1 MKDAM
6 QLKAYIKNKALENK
20 VSAQLVMQNYMLER
34 LLQRISLSSFSNKL
48 ILKGGF
54 LISAIVGIDQRTT
67 MDMDTTIKNYPVTIE
82 TVTSMF
88 EEICNIFVDDEIT
101 FNIKSVSQ
109 IREKDEYE
117 GVRVSLLAKYPPMSV
132 PLKVDVTTGDRI
144 TPKEIQYSFKTMFDN
159 DTIKILAYNLET
171 ILAEKLETIIS
182 RGIENTRPRDFY
194 DIYILHSLQWNNIN
208 IDWLKSAL
216 VSTMDKCNS
225 KWIAKKWNDIIQNI
239 REDTNMINQW
249 NSYSNTYVYAK
260 DISFSQVCDTVSI
273 ILENLFPI

>member
-1 MKDAM
+1 MKNAM

-34 LLQRISLSSFSNKL
+34 LLQRISLSSFSDKL

-82 TVTSMF
+82 TITEMF
-88 EEICNIFVDDEIT
+88 NEICNIFVDDDIT
-101 FNIKSVSQ
+101 FNIKSVSH

-159 DTIKILAYNLET
+159 DTIKVLAYNLET

-182 RGIENTRPRDFY
+182 RGTENTRPRDFY
-194 DIYILHSLQWNNIN
+194 DIYILCNLQWNNIN
-208 IDWLKSAL
+208 VDWLKSAL
-216 VSTMDKCNS
+216 LSTIDKRNS
-225 KWIAKKWNDIIQNI
+225 QWIVQKWKYIIQTIKN
-239 REDTNMINQW
+239 DTNMINQW
-249 NSYSNTYVYAK
+249 KSYSNTYEYAK
-260 DISFSQVCDTVSI
+260 DISFNQVCDIVSI
-273 ILENLFPI
+273 ILELIF

>member
-1 MKDAM
+1 M

-67 MDMDTTIKNYPVTIE
+67 MDMDTTIKNYPVTIK
-82 TVTSMF
+82 TVTEMF
-88 EEICNIFVDDEIT
+88 NEICNIFVDDDINFT
-101 FNIKSVSQ
+101 IKNVSH

-117 GVRVSLLAKYPPMSV
+117 GIRVSLSATYPPMSV

-144 TPKEIQYSFKTMFDN
+144 TPKEIQYSFKTMFSN
-159 DTIKILAYNLET
+159 DTIKVLAYNLET
-171 ILAEKLETIIS
+171 ILAEKLETVIS
-182 RGIENTRPRDFY
+182 RGIENTRPKDFY
-194 DIYILHSLQWNNIN
+194 DIYILYNLQWNNIN

-216 VSTMDKCNS
+216 LSTMDKRNS
-225 KWIAKKWNDIIQNI
+225 QWIVEKWEDIIQDIKN
-239 REDTNMINQW
+239 DTNMINQW
-249 NSYSNTYVYAK
+249 NSYIKTYEYAN
-260 DISFSQVCDTVSI
+260 DISFNQVYDVVSI
-273 ILENLFPI
+273 ILDTVF

>member
-1 MKDAM
+1 MKNAM
-6 QLKAYIKNKALENK
+6 QLKAYIKNKALENR

-34 LLQRISLSSFSNKL
+34 LLQRISLSSFSDKL

-82 TVTSMF
+82 TVKEMF
-88 EEICNIFVDDEIT
+88 NEICKIFVDDEIT
-101 FNIKSVSQ
+101 FNIKSVSH

-117 GVRVSLLAKYPPMSV
+117 GVRISLLANYPPMSV

-159 DTIKILAYNLET
+159 DTIKVLAYNLET

-194 DIYILHSLQWNNIN
+194 DIYILYNLQWNNIN

-216 VSTMDKCNS
+216 LSTIDKRNS
-225 KWIAKKWNDIIQNI
+225 QWIVEKWKDIIQSIKN
-239 REDTNMINQW
+239 DTNMINQW
-249 NSYSNTYVYAK
+249 NSYSKTYEYAN
-260 DISFSQVCDTVSI
+260 DISFNQVCDTVST
-273 ILENLFPI
+273 ILENIF

>member
-1 MKDAM
+1 M

-82 TVTSMF
+82 TVTAMF

-101 FNIKSVSQ
+101 FNIKNVSQ

-194 DIYILHSLQWNNIN
+194 DIYILNSLQWNNIN

-216 VSTMDKCNS
+216 VSTMDKRNS
-225 KWIAKKWNDIIQNI
+225 KWIAKKWGDIIQNI

-249 NSYSNTYVYAK
+249 NSYSNTYAYAK

>member
-1 MKDAM
+1 MKNAM

-67 MDMDTTIKNYPVTIE
+67 MDMDTTIKNYPVTIK
-82 TVTSMF
+82 TVTEMF
-88 EEICNIFVDDEIT
+88 NEICNIFVDDDINFT
-101 FNIKSVSQ
+101 IKNVSH

-117 GVRVSLLAKYPPMSV
+117 GIRVSLSATYPPMSV

-144 TPKEIQYSFKTMFDN
+144 TPKEIQYSFKTMFSN
-159 DTIKILAYNLET
+159 DTIKVLAYNLET
-171 ILAEKLETIIS
+171 ILAEKLETVIS
-182 RGIENTRPRDFY
+182 RGIENTRPKDFY
-194 DIYILHSLQWNNIN
+194 DIYILYNLQWNNIN

-216 VSTMDKCNS
+216 LSTMDKRNS
-225 KWIAKKWNDIIQNI
+225 QWIVEKWEDIIQDIKN
-239 REDTNMINQW
+239 DTNMINQW
-249 NSYSNTYVYAK
+249 NSYIKTYEYAN
-260 DISFSQVCDTVSI
+260 DISFNQVYDVVSI
-273 ILENLFPI
+273 ILDTVF